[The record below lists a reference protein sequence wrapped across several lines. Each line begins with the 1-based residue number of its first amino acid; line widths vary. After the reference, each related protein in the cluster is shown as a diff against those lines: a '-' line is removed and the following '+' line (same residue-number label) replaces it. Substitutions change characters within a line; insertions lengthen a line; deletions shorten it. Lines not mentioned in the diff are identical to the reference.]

1 MSRVAHLRQRVSS
14 RLAGIENHDLLALT
28 AFAAL
33 SVLVVL
39 TFGDYAISNDE
50 AVQHRYGELLLSY
63 YASGFLDRT
72 LFQYDNLYLYGGL
85 FDVIA
90 ILLDRLLP
98 FDIFSIRHFLCAL
111 TGIGGIVATW
121 AVRAQRKWRQEPGG
135 AQTEC
140 TAEQQAE
147 H

>member
-1 MSRVAHLRQRVSS
+1 MDRARTLLLARRGVALRAPLAQHNGSVEPMSRVAHLRQRVSS

-33 SVLVVL
+33 SVLVIL

-50 AVQHRYGELLLSY
+50 AVQHRYGELILSY

-98 FDIFSIRHFLCAL
+98 FNIFSIRHFLCAL
-111 TGIGGIVATW
+111 
-121 AVRAQRKWRQEPGG
+121 
-135 AQTEC
+135 
-140 TAEQQAE
+140 
-147 H
+147 